1 MTKILV
7 VDDNELNLELTREVL
22 ELGGFEVATED
33 NGLAGF
39 ERAKRMQPDLILM
52 DMRMPGISG
61 VEALHAL
68 RAEPTTAHIPV
79 VVLTASVMKGDETR
93 LLSEGF
99 DTYMSK
105 PINSLSFADEV
116 RELLATLRPR

>member
-33 NGLAGF
+33 NGVAGV
-39 ERAKRMQPDLILM
+39 ERAKQVLPELILM

-79 VVLTASVMKGDETR
+79 VVLTASVMKGDELR

-99 DTYMSK
+99 DAYMSK
-105 PINSLSFADEV
+105 PIDSLSFADEIK
-116 RELLATLRPR
+116 ELLKSLRQR

>member
-22 ELGGFEVATED
+22 ELGGFEVGTED
-33 NGLAGF
+33 NGQAGV
-39 ERAKRMQPDLILM
+39 ERAKQMLPDLVLM

-61 VEALHAL
+61 VEALRAL
-68 RAEPTTAHIPV
+68 RADPATAPIPV
-79 VVLTASVMKGDETR
+79 VVLTASVMKGDEAR

-99 DTYMSK
+99 DAYLSK

-116 RELLATLRPR
+116 RELLAALRPR

>member
-22 ELGGFEVATED
+22 ELGGFETAIED

-61 VEALHAL
+61 LEALRAL

-79 VVLTASVMKGDETR
+79 VVLTASVMKGDEVR

-99 DTYMSK
+99 DAYMSK

-116 RELLATLRPR
+116 RELLVTLRPR